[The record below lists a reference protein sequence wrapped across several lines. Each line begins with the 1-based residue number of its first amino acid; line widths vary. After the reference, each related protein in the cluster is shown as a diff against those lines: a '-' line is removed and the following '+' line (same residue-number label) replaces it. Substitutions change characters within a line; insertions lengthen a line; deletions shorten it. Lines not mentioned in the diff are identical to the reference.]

1 MSSKRQLD
9 RAVNADFN
17 LRIGPI
23 IDHSWAG
30 CVNLRLSRC
39 LSPTLSLSLSFPV
52 GCPGE
57 IAPFHAVILV
67 TTACMYKGER
77 DTLGFLGGGV
87 FFLLDTVS
95 NNKTA
100 VAAAYSSSSLSA
112 TTTATALL
120 LLSFS
125 SSSPCSSS
133 CCFSILGG
141 YIAETDSQPEINQSV
156 HHIHRLLLHLIRS
169 FSVFIIF
176 N

>member
-1 MSSKRQLD
+1 
-9 RAVNADFN
+9 
-17 LRIGPI
+17 
-23 IDHSWAG
+23 
-30 CVNLRLSRC
+30 
-39 LSPTLSLSLSFPV
+39 
-52 GCPGE
+52 
-57 IAPFHAVILV
+57 
-67 TTACMYKGER
+67 MYKGER